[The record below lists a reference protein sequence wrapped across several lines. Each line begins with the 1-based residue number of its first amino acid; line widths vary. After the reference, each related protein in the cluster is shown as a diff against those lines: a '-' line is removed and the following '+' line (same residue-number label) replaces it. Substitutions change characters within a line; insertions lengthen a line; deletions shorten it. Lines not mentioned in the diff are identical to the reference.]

1 MWNIAK
7 TVFRDK
13 FIALML
19 TLEKTEGWEYGQV
32 AKEEDLQLTS
42 SGNTKITIYEV
53 TTDEKDW
60 ETSRKVL

>member
-1 MWNIAK
+1 MPWTRWKIQVTKSIYVEYRK

-32 AKEEDLQLTS
+32 AVWGRS
-42 SGNTKITIYEV
+42 SAHL
-53 TTDEKDW
+53 W
-60 ETSRKVL
+60 EH